1 MARQTAIPAMLFRG
15 GTSRGPFFRAE
26 DLPADPELRDDVLR
40 AVIGSASPLAI
51 DGVGGGHPLSS
62 KVGIVGPSSAAGVDL
77 DFAFMQLRPGE
88 DAVQHGVNCG
98 NMLAAVLPF
107 ALESGMWAP
116 TGDRTS
122 AVVRTLGTGLVAEAT
137 VRAPADA
144 GSVRRVQ
151 YDGDTTIDGVP
162 GGGSPISLMFRD
174 TAGSVASSLL
184 PTGELRDTL
193 VLEGGRA
200 VEATLM
206 DGGQPL
212 AMLRAADLGLDGSE
226 SPAELMADVELR
238 RVVEELRLR
247 AGDLMGLGD
256 VTEAPYPKTTLL
268 SPPRAG
274 GALCTRS
281 FIPRVVHES
290 LGVLAAVTVAT
301 ALNMPG
307 TIAAEIG
314 DAGEGE
320 RRLLD
325 IEHPGGALT
334 VDLRIGADGAVE
346 QAGIVRTARL
356 LMSGDVHVPA
366 DLWDGSTRRAERGEI
381 A

>member
-1 MARQTAIPAMLFRG
+1 MTRQTAIPAMLFRG
-15 GTSRGPFFRAE
+15 GTSRGPFFRAG

-40 AVIGSASPLAI
+40 AVIGSASPLTI

-62 KVGIVGPSSAAGVDL
+62 KVGIVGPSSAAGIDL
-77 DFAFMQLRPGE
+77 DFAFVQLRPGD

-116 TGDRTS
+116 SGDHTT
-122 AVVRTLGTGLVAEAT
+122 AVVRTLGTGMVAEAT
-137 VRAPADA
+137 VCTPANAD
-144 GSVRRVQ
+144 GVRRVQ

-174 TAGSVASSLL
+174 IAGSVASSLL
-184 PTGELRDTL
+184 PTGGPRDTL
-193 VLEGGRA
+193 VLEDGRA

-212 AMLRAADLGLDGSE
+212 AMLRAADLGLNGAE
-226 SPAELMADVELR
+226 TPADLMADVELR
-238 RVVEELRLR
+238 RVLEELRLR
-247 AGDLMGLGD
+247 AGELMGLGD
-256 VTEAPYPKTTLL
+256 VTQASYPKMTLL
-268 SPPRAG
+268 SSPRAG

-281 FIPRVVHES
+281 FIPHVVHES
-290 LGVLAAVTVAT
+290 LGVLAAVTAAT
-301 ALNMPG
+301 ALSMSG
-307 TIAAEIG
+307 TIAAAVG
-314 DAGEGE
+314 VAGAGE

-334 VDLRIGADGAVE
+334 VDLRIGADGGVE
-346 QAGIVRTARL
+346 KAGIIRTARL
-356 LMSGDVHVPA
+356 LMDGTVHVPGEV
-366 DLWDGSTRRAERGEI
+366 WDGHAEPGET

>member
-26 DLPADPELRDDVLR
+26 DLPADPGLRDDVLR
-40 AVIGSASPLAI
+40 VVIGSSSPLAI
-51 DGVGGGHPLSS
+51 DGVGGGHPLTS
-62 KVGIVGPSSAAGVDL
+62 KVGIVGPSSEAGVDL
-77 DFAFMQLRPGE
+77 DFDFVQLRPGAH
-88 DAVQHGVNCG
+88 AVQHGVNCG

-107 ALESGMWAP
+107 ALESGMRAP
-116 TGDRTS
+116 TGDHTT

-137 VRAPADA
+137 VRTPADA
-144 GSVRRVQ
+144 DGVHRAQ

-162 GGGSPISLMFRD
+162 GAGCPISLMFRD

-184 PTGELRDTL
+184 PTGRVRDTIP
-193 VLEGGRA
+193 LEDGRA

-206 DGGQPL
+206 DNGQPL
-212 AMLRAADLGLDGSE
+212 VMVRAPDLGADGAE
-226 SPAELMADVELR
+226 SPADLMADTGLR
-238 RVVEELRLR
+238 RRVEELRLR
-247 AGDLMGLGD
+247 AGELMGLGD

-268 SPPRAG
+268 SPPRAS

-301 ALNMPG
+301 ALSMPG

-320 RRLLD
+320 RRQLD
-325 IEHPGGALT
+325 IEHAGGALT

-346 QAGIVRTARL
+346 RVGILRTARL

-366 DLWDGSTRRAERGEI
+366 DVWDGSTGRAERGET